1 MPPRVALTVQD
12 IGHGGAAE
20 SFVAAA
26 AAGTGNM
33 YPCDG
38 KTWLHVKNTGTIKV
52 LTIQT
57 PGTVDGLA
65 VAERTV
71 SIPATTGDK
80 VIPPMPPS
88 QYAQAD
94 GQVYVD
100 LDLET
105 AVTFAVFRAA

>member
-1 MPPRVALTVQD
+1 MAQVALTVQD

-26 AAGTGNM
+26 AAATGNK

-38 KTWLHVKNTGTIKV
+38 KTWLHAKNTGTIKV
-52 LTIQT
+52 LTIST

-65 VAERTV
+65 VAERTI
-71 SIPATTGDK
+71 SLPATTGDIM
-80 VIPPMPPS
+80 IPPFPPS

-94 GQVYVD
+94 GQVYID
-100 LDLET
+100 LDLAT
-105 AVTFAVFRAA
+105 AVTYCVFRAA